1 MTTINFSFKQLD
13 KAELHTALLQEDIQ
27 RLELEQCQLK
37 EENLKLIVENKTL
50 RESLKYLNISRNDLS
65 FSESDSTTENAVE
78 CFRMFSKFVKLSH
91 LNINY
96 CKLTDKDGNELLKSL
111 TKEVRCLSFIGNS
124 GVQPSLRH
132 QLGLKIYNHS
142 LKFIEKRKIETL
154 KENEALIIRQQLI
167 EEQEKEVMEREFQTN
182 IEIKSK
188 QYRAELLQKLK
199 LQQLEEKTN
208 LEQRCIEAKEKQAE
222 FEEKIRKKKKKKK

>member
-27 RLELEQCQLK
+27 RLELEQCQLTK
-37 EENLKLIVENKTL
+37 ENLILIVENKTL
-50 RESLKYLNISRNDLS
+50 RESLRYLNISRNDLS

-78 CFRMFSKFVKLSH
+78 FFRMFSKFVKLSH

-124 GVQPSLRH
+124 GFQPSLRH

-208 LEQRCIEAKEKQAE
+208 LEQRCIEAKEKQAK